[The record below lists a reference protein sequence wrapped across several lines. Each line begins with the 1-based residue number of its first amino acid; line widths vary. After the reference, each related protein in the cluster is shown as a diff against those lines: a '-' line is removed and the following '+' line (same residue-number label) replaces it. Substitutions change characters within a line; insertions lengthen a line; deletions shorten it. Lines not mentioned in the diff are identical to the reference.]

1 MPKNWVWICLT
12 GQDDDGTVEASLKSS
27 HLEDSSDCVKR
38 LLCELQAIKDRDLSW
53 DEYVI
58 KKSILP
64 VLDYSSP
71 TLQFNIAADV
81 GRQEGIDQCSIV
93 YNRSVDKTPG
103 IKKTLKFGRFF
114 FRCVFDSSDIM
125 KLMRQRGT
133 SLELPTNDNYECT
146 VLFLWNKKRPSTNR
160 PVEFPTSIADYGRSG
175 F

>member
-1 MPKNWVWICLT
+1 
-12 GQDDDGTVEASLKSS
+12 
-27 HLEDSSDCVKR
+27 
-38 LLCELQAIKDRDLSW
+38 LCELQAIKDRDLSW

-103 IKKTLKFGRFF
+103 IKKTLKFGVWTILFQMRF
-114 FRCVFDSSDIM
+114 
-125 KLMRQRGT
+125 
-133 SLELPTNDNYECT
+133 
-146 VLFLWNKKRPSTNR
+146 
-160 PVEFPTSIADYGRSG
+160 
-175 F
+175 